1 MKGIEPIL
9 ENNRKWVE
17 EKRSSDPQYFEKLAT
32 GQQPRFLFIGCSDSR
47 VPASAITGTGPGE
60 MFVHRNIANMV
71 VHTDFNLLSVLQYA
85 VEVLGVQDIMV
96 VGHYGCGGVAAAA
109 ADKQYGL
116 IDNWLTN
123 IRDVIR
129 VHETEFLRI
138 KDEDERLRRLVELNV
153 IEQVRNLA
161 KTNIIQNA
169 LKGGNPPRLHGL
181 VYDIREGLLKDL
193 QVDDDMIKDLDHI
206 YGTKSADQVQE
217 EKQSSQAQ
225 EVAKHAPAAE
235 KGAEQLAAKNGKAK
249 AEQEAT
255 LHKVL

>member
-1 MKGIEPIL
+1 MEGIEPIL

-17 EKRSSDPQYFEKLAT
+17 KQRAADPQFFERLAH
-32 GQQPRFLFIGCSDSR
+32 GQKPRYLFIGCSDSR

-109 ADKQYGL
+109 TNKQYGL
-116 IDNWLTN
+116 IDGWLTN

-138 KDEDERLRRLVELNV
+138 KDEEQRLRRLVELNV

-169 LKGGNPPRLHGL
+169 WKTANPPRLHGL
-181 VYDIREGLLKDL
+181 VYDIKEGLLKDL
-193 QVDDDMIKDLDHI
+193 HVEGAQLKELGHI
-206 YGTKSADQVQE
+206 YSTELASHAEEVLEEQVG
-217 EKQSSQAQ
+217 Q
-225 EVAKHAPAAE
+225 EVTEHQPTLQSNNGEAKEDKKAE
-235 KGAEQLAAKNGKAK
+235 KSEAKQL
-249 AEQEAT
+249 T
-255 LHKVL
+255 KVS